1 MCATSCLLL
10 SLLFLSTITN
20 AAVSKPLIKRTTRT
34 SAPSGCL
41 TVRGAGAGSGEYST
55 LTKALAKLGSSS
67 IAACIFVYSGTY
79 SEDKIRIAY
88 PGALTLYGYTTKS
101 VLLYLRS

>member
-10 SLLFLSTITN
+10 SLLFLSTFTN

-41 TVRGAGAGSGEYST
+41 TVRGAGAVSGEYST